1 MYKLQLIRKYL
12 VKRRIAWVALLAVML
27 CTAMV
32 LVVVSVMGG
41 WLTAFVESYHGMT
54 SDVIVSANSLAGFP
68 NYQEMV
74 DGIKKLP
81 DAMAAVPIIRT
92 GGLINIGNREVQMVQ
107 VVGYPQNIG
116 EVNDWPSSLH
126 LKTDDRR
133 KELEA
138 ALATPGLSSYLK
150 GHFTDDL
157 KQLPFSLHPDVSY
170 RTEWHGRGKGPD
182 PRDRPGMIASSLL
195 LQLPQHDGG
204 QVADMEREFFYTVPV
219 SLTLVPVK
227 GNEQITI
234 ESVQPVPFWIVDDAK
249 SRLWALD
256 NNNVYISFDEAQRDL
271 GMAEKPGEP
280 ARCSEIQIKARPG
293 TNLNLLRDQIM
304 KITDDIRTEQN
315 IPPWYDFAVRTWEQ
329 QQVDF
334 IDAVKHEV
342 VLTTALFGIV
352 SIVAV
357 LMIFCIFYMIVIEK
371 TKDIGILKSTGATG
385 WGILQLFLG
394 YGLAI
399 GVVGAAMGFGAAFLI
414 VRYINEI
421 HAWLGR
427 QMHIVIFK
435 PETYQLDKIPSQMDT
450 KTVIWVLTVAVLSA
464 LVGALIPAVRG
475 ANMNPVDALRYE

>member
-41 WLTAFVESYHGMT
+41 WLNAFVDSYHGMT
-54 SDVIVSANSLAGFP
+54 SDVIVEGNSLAGFP

-74 DGIKKLP
+74 DRIKKLP
-81 DAMAAVPIIRT
+81 DAAAAVPIIRS
-92 GGLINIGNREVQMVQ
+92 GGMINIGDFKVQMVQ
-107 VVGYPQNIG
+107 VLGYPPDIG

-126 LKTDDRR
+126 LNLAQRR
-133 KELEA
+133 KEIET
-138 ALATPGLSSYLK
+138 ALNDPATNSYLK
-150 GHFTDDL
+150 GHLAEDL
-157 KQLPFSLHPDVSY
+157 KQLPFSLHPD
-170 RTEWHGRGKGPD
+170 GRYPRPRRGPD
-182 PRDRPGMIASSLL
+182 PRDRPGMIASAML
-195 LQLPQHDGG
+195 LQLPHEEEF
-204 QVADMEREFFYTVPV
+204 ADMDRQAYYTTPV
-219 SLTLVPVK
+219 SLTLMPIK
-227 GNEQITI
+227 AHEQITAQ
-234 ESVQPVPFWIVDDAK
+234 SAQVVPCWIVDDSK

-256 NNNVYISFDEAQRDL
+256 NNNVYMSFDEVQRDL
-271 GMAEKPGEP
+271 EMAEKPGEP
-280 ARCSEIQIKARPG
+280 ARCSEIQIKAKPG
-293 TNLNLLRDQIM
+293 ADLNHLRDEVR
-304 KITDDIRTEQN
+304 KLTDGIRVAQN
-315 IPPWYDFAVRTWEQ
+315 IPDSNDFSVGTWEE

-342 VLTTALFGIV
+342 VLTTSLFGIV
-352 SIVAV
+352 SMVAV

-399 GVVGAAMGFGAAFLI
+399 GVVGAALGFGAAYFF
-414 VRYINEI
+414 VRYINQI

-435 PETYQLDKIPSQMDT
+435 PETYQLDKIPDHMDP
-450 KTVIWVLTVAVLSA
+450 KTVVWVLIVAVLSA